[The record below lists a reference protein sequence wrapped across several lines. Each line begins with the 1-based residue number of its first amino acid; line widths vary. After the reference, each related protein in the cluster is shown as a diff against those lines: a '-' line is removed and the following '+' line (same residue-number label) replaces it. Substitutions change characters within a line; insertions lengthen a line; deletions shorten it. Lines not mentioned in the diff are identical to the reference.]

1 MSNDQELKDILLTVN
16 KSIKSDLPNYIQEL
30 LLKEDGKSWKLRIY
44 KQAGRVIIAGTIPL
58 LVLRKLITNPS
69 FYFLKDIYFQ
79 APLYIKGK
87 VFADLTMEEL
97 EAKLQSANIN
107 Y

>member
-44 KQAGRVIIAGTIPL
+44 KQAGSVIIAGTIPL

-87 VFADLTMEEL
+87 VLSDLTMEEL

>member
-1 MSNDQELKDILLTVN
+1 MSNDQELKDILLTVD
-16 KSIKSDLPNYIQEL
+16 KSIKDDLSNYIHEL
-30 LLKEDGKSWKLRIY
+30 VLKESGKSWVLRIY

-87 VFADLTMEEL
+87 VFADLTIEEL

>member
-1 MSNDQELKDILLTVN
+1 MSNEQELKDILLTVD
-16 KSIKSDLPNYIQEL
+16 KSIKDDLSNYIHEL
-30 LLKEDGKSWKLRIY
+30 VLEESGKSWVLRIY
-44 KQAGRVIIAGTIPL
+44 KQAGRVIVSGTIPL

-87 VFADLTMEEL
+87 VFADLTIEEL
-97 EAKLQSANIN
+97 EAKLQNANIN

>member
-1 MSNDQELKDILLTVN
+1 MNNEQELKDILLTVDE
-16 KSIKSDLPNYIQEL
+16 SIKDDLSNYIHEL
-30 LLKEDGKSWKLRIY
+30 LLKESGKSWNLRIY
-44 KQAGRVIIAGTIPL
+44 KQAGRVIVSGTIPL

-69 FYFLKDIYFQ
+69 FYFLKNIYFQ

-87 VFADLTMEEL
+87 VFSDLTIEEL
-97 EAKLQSANIN
+97 EAKLQNANIN

>member
-1 MSNDQELKDILLTVN
+1 MNDEQELKDILLTVD
-16 KSIKSDLPNYIQEL
+16 KSIKDDLSNYIHEL
-30 LLKEDGKSWKLRIY
+30 VLKESGKSWVLRIY
-44 KQAGRVIIAGTIPL
+44 KQAGRVIVSGTVPL

-87 VFADLTMEEL
+87 VFADLTLEEL
-97 EAKLQSANIN
+97 EAKLQNANIN

>member
-1 MSNDQELKDILLTVN
+1 MNDEQELKDILLTVD
-16 KSIKSDLPNYIQEL
+16 KSIKDDLSNYIHEL
-30 LLKEDGKSWKLRIY
+30 VFKESGKSWVLRIY
-44 KQAGRVIIAGTIPL
+44 KQADRVIVSGTVPL

-87 VFADLTMEEL
+87 VFADLTIEEL
-97 EAKLQSANIN
+97 EAKLQNANIN

>member
-1 MSNDQELKDILLTVN
+1 MSNDQELKDILLTVDE
-16 KSIKSDLPNYIQEL
+16 SIKDDLSNYIHEL
-30 LLKEDGKSWKLRIY
+30 LLKESGKSWVLRIY
-44 KQAGRVIIAGTIPL
+44 KQADRVIILGTIPL

-69 FYFLKDIYFQ
+69 FYFLKNIYFQ

-87 VFADLTMEEL
+87 VLADLTLEEL

>member
-1 MSNDQELKDILLTVN
+1 MNNDQELKDILLTVD
-16 KSIKSDLPNYIQEL
+16 KSIKGDLSNYIHEL
-30 LLKEDGKSWKLRIY
+30 VLKESGKSWVLRIY

-69 FYFLKDIYFQ
+69 FYFLKDIYFK
-79 APLYIKGK
+79 APLYVKGK
-87 VFADLTMEEL
+87 VLSDLTIEEL
-97 EAKLQSANIN
+97 EAQLQNANIN

>member
-1 MSNDQELKDILLTVN
+1 MNNEQELKDILLTVN
-16 KSIKSDLPNYIQEL
+16 KSIKGDLPNYIQEL
-30 LLKEDGKSWKLRIY
+30 LLKDSGKSWKLRIY

-58 LVLRKLITNPS
+58 LVLRKLIANPS

-87 VFADLTMEEL
+87 VLSDLTIEEL

>member
-30 LLKEDGKSWKLRIY
+30 
-44 KQAGRVIIAGTIPL
+44 AGRVIIAGTIPL

-87 VFADLTMEEL
+87 VFADLTIEEL
-97 EAKLQSANIN
+97 EAQLQSANIN

>member
-1 MSNDQELKDILLTVN
+1 MSNEQELKDILLTVD
-16 KSIKSDLPNYIQEL
+16 KSIKDDLSNYIHEL
-30 LLKEDGKSWKLRIY
+30 VLKESGKNWVLRIY
-44 KQAGRVIIAGTIPL
+44 KQADIVIVSGTVPL

-87 VFADLTMEEL
+87 VFADLTIEEL
-97 EAKLQSANIN
+97 EAKLQNANIN